1 VVAGLALFLW
11 GLEGVPGRAIFE
23 RGEVPHD
30 GGVAGVDLDILHFLF
45 LNYDYN
51 RASPINHLYELPFEF
66 KFLEPSTNLQ
76 QGFSLRVCR
85 GAAKGES

>member
-1 VVAGLALFLW
+1 MVAGLALFIW
-11 GLEGVPGRAIFE
+11 GLEGVPGRAVFE

-51 RASPINHLYELPFEF
+51 RA
-66 KFLEPSTNLQ
+66 
-76 QGFSLRVCR
+76 
-85 GAAKGES
+85 